1 MDGSTLYDALELSF
15 NSFDKASILT
25 INNVGISQSINTKAV
40 SNDVYNTAD
49 IDLKFSRLIGAAPAI
64 VNTIVE
70 LDT

>member
-40 SNDVYNTAD
+40 SNDVYNKAD
-49 IDLKFSRLIGAAPAI
+49 ID
-64 VNTIVE
+64 
-70 LDT
+70 